1 MEKWITEGL
10 CFKCDEKFHR
20 NHLCAKPEFTV
31 LVTHANGT
39 ETELTEEPR
48 ELVEEVVEDEVEAV
62 VAEVSINSVVGLTS
76 PRKMKLR
83 GSIGDETVVVLIDS
97 GASHNF
103 LSEKLVAKLGLSTND
118 TSRYEVL
125 VAGGMK
131 VHGRGIIEGVELK
144 LPTCD
149 IETSFLPLEL
159 GISDIILGLQWLD
172 TLGEMRVN
180 WKLQQMKVWL
190 DERWVL
196 IQGEFDLHSAN
207 VSLKSLWKAIGKE
220 GEGMIVEFGGLQK
233 DEIALSVQLQGPM
246 EDLLSQY
253 SRVFE
258 EPTGLPPSRG
268 KEHGIVLEE
277 GAKPVSVRPFRYPQ
291 IQKAEIEKQ
300 IGSMLAAGIIQ
311 ESGSPFSSPVLLVK
325 KKDGSWRFCVDYR
338 TLNRV
343 TVADKFLIPMIDQLL
358 DELHG
363 AQVFSKLDLC
373 SSYHQI
379 LVKKEDLSALTTGI
393 TSSL

>member
-1 MEKWITEGL
+1 MAKWIAEGL

-20 NHLCAKPEFTV
+20 NHLCAKPELTV
-31 LVTHANGT
+31 LVTNANGT

-76 PRKMKLR
+76 PRTMKLR
-83 GSIGDETVVVLIDS
+83 GSIGDETVVVLIDN

-103 LSEKLVAKLGLSTND
+103 ISEKLVAKLGLSTND

-220 GEGMIVEFGGLQK
+220 GEGMIVDFNSL
-233 DEIALSVQLQGPM
+233 
-246 EDLLSQY
+246 
-253 SRVFE
+253 
-258 EPTGLPPSRG
+258 
-268 KEHGIVLEE
+268 
-277 GAKPVSVRPFRYPQ
+277 
-291 IQKAEIEKQ
+291 
-300 IGSMLAAGIIQ
+300 
-311 ESGSPFSSPVLLVK
+311 
-325 KKDGSWRFCVDYR
+325 
-338 TLNRV
+338 
-343 TVADKFLIPMIDQLL
+343 
-358 DELHG
+358 
-363 AQVFSKLDLC
+363 
-373 SSYHQI
+373 QI
-379 LVKKEDLSALTTGI
+379 LHSFERGEKIGDKAIGVFTHDKA
-393 TSSL
+393 